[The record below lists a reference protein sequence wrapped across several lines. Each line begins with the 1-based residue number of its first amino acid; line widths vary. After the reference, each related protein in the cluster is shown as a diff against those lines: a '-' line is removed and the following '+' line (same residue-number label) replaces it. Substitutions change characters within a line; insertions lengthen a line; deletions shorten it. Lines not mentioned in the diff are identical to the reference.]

1 MPRVLKVD
9 HKSRR
14 MTSAAG
20 IVTAAAVFLA
30 LSGFARAA
38 NPPVH
43 LARISWPVRMDGIL
57 DEPQW
62 QKIDPLP
69 VVTYQP
75 TYGAEMTERTH
86 FRLAYDQDFLYLAAA
101 MYTEQSENVRGRSLY
116 RDRYAG
122 DDIVALLLDTF
133 NDNETAM
140 LFFTNPLGTRFDTA
154 ISDDAAHGRR
164 SLNADWG
171 THWDV
176 AVSRS
181 DEGWFAEFRIPFT
194 SLRFQDS
201 NGTVSMGVTAY
212 RYIPFNNERHI
223 FPDISPDLPFA
234 LLKPSLA
241 QDVILQGVYSSLP
254 VYISPYV
261 LVGSERSTKPAVPPD
276 SYEIDRR
283 RTVEFGANIKYSLSH
298 SLTLDATVNTDFAQV
313 EADDQK
319 LNLERFSLFFPEKRP
334 FFHERSG
341 IFEFGFEGSNR
352 LFHSRRI
359 GLVDGA
365 PVRLLGGL
373 RVVGRIGDW
382 DTGFLQMQTARS
394 AGLPSENFGVLRAR
408 RQVLNANS
416 NLGFLATSRLNNDGE
431 RNVVY
436 GIDGILRVYGDE
448 YLTAKWAQ
456 SLVAGRSSS
465 PLQSGR
471 AFLRWTRRRH
481 EGFTYH
487 STLSLSGDHFEPGV
501 GFERRRGYLFLEN
514 ELRYQWFMDKK
525 SALRQKSVAFEKNV
539 FWGNDSERVDSAY
552 LNPSMFFETKRGA
565 TFWIHTE
572 HRYENVPETFS
583 LAHGVNVNSGGY
595 WFSSLGAGFRA
606 SRANMLRPRGWIS
619 LGQLYDG
626 RKLTIGCG
634 PQWMGSKHL
643 HVHANYEFNRIR
655 FHHRGEGFSS
665 HILRVRL
672 EGAINRKVSATGFF
686 QYSNIVDFVGINAR
700 LRYHFKEG
708 NDLWLVYDEDLNTDR
723 RLPDETSLPRSASRA
738 LFLKLSCT
746 VLP

>member
-1 MPRVLKVD
+1 MQRVRKVD
-9 HKSRR
+9 HKSPR
-14 MTSAAG
+14 MTYPAVIATSAA
-20 IVTAAAVFLA
+20 IFLA
-30 LSGFARAA
+30 LNGFARAA

-43 LARISWPVRMDGIL
+43 LPEISGPLRIDGII

-62 QKIDPLP
+62 QEIDPLP

-86 FRLAYDQDFLYLAAA
+86 LRIAYDHDSVYLAAA
-101 MYTEQSENVRGRSLY
+101 MYTGKPENIRGRSLY

-176 AVSRS
+176 ATSRS

-212 RYIPFNNERHI
+212 RYIPFKNERHI
-223 FPDISPDLPFA
+223 YPDISPDLPFA

-241 QDVILQGVYSSLP
+241 RDVILQGIYSSMP
-254 VYISPYV
+254 VYISPYF
-261 LVGSERSTKPAVPPD
+261 LVGNERSTKLAVSPT
-276 SYEIDRR
+276 SYENDRR
-283 RTVEFGANIKYSLSH
+283 GTVEFGANIKYSLSH

-313 EADDQK
+313 EADDQR

-359 GLVDGA
+359 GLVDGI

-373 RVVGRIGDW
+373 RLVGRIGGW
-382 DTGFLQMQTARS
+382 DAGLLQMQTAGS
-394 AGLPSENFGVLRAR
+394 DSLPGENFGVLRAR

-416 NLGFLATSRLNNDGE
+416 NIGFLATTRLNNDGE
-431 RNVVY
+431 RNAVY
-436 GIDGILRVYGDE
+436 GLDGILRLFGDE

-456 SLVAGRSSS
+456 SLVNDRSAS
-465 PLQSGR
+465 PFQSGR

-487 STLSLSGDHFEPGV
+487 STVSLSGDQFEPGV

-514 ELRYQWFMDKK
+514 ELRYQWFMGKE
-525 SALRQKSVAFEKNV
+525 SGLRQKSVAFEKNV
-539 FWGNDSERVDSAY
+539 FWGNDSDRVESAY

-565 TFWIHTE
+565 TFWIHTG

-583 LAHGVNVNSGGY
+583 LAQGVDVKGGGY

-619 LGQLYDG
+619 WGQFYDG
-626 RKLTIGCG
+626 RKLTIGCS

-643 HVHANYEFNRIR
+643 HVHPNYEFNRIR
-655 FHHRGEGFSS
+655 FTHRRGFSS

-672 EGAINRKVSATGFF
+672 EGAFNRKLSATGFF

-723 RLPDETSLPRSASRA
+723 RLPDETFLPRSARRA